1 MPTTTT
7 NKENQEVPCTEE
19 EYQVEDVIG
28 HREIAGKREYLVKYT
43 GYGEEDNTYEPAYN
57 MTGCEA
63 LIERYCLK
71 AGISNEELPTSSLCK
86 STEAKPT
93 APTGNHCHAAQVIR
107 LTKSYAK
114 SLRYDKSGLLVEQFP
129 GADEI
134 KRATGNRLY
143 VHLYEGHYYVYLI
156 MPSSKSYYVSDG
168 ANDCLK
174 PLRLRKLSSA
184 NVVGKRLKPIAFDQQ
199 SGEDHCAS
207 SAVVI
212 MLELMRLC
220 KNGDPIPERIS
231 IGFKETHKEIVK
243 IMHKTRPSATLS
255 GKRSIAGYQV
265 PACKYCGE
273 KKRRTKA
280 ALLAHERKCNKR
292 CD

>member
-1 MPTTTT
+1 MPTTT
-7 NKENQEVPCTEE
+7 NKENQEAPCTEE
-19 EYQVEDVIG
+19 EYQVEDIIG

-43 GYGEEDNTYEPAYN
+43 GYGEEDNTYEPPYN
-57 MTGCEA
+57 MSGCEA

-71 AGISNEELPTSSLCK
+71 AGIPNEEFLKSRCKNSQAEPTTS
-86 STEAKPT
+86 P
-93 APTGNHCHAAQVIR
+93 GNHCHTAQVIK
-107 LTKSYAK
+107 LTKSYAR

-129 GADEI
+129 GADEV
-134 KRATGNRLY
+134 KRATGSKLY

-156 MPSSKSYYVSDG
+156 IPGSKSYYVSDG

-174 PLRLRKLSSA
+174 PQRLRELSSA
-184 NVVGKRLKPIAFDQQ
+184 KVVGKRLTPIAFDQQ

-212 MLELMRLC
+212 MLELMRLY
-220 KNGDPIPERIS
+220 KNSDPIPERIT
-231 IGFKETHKEIVK
+231 IGFKKTHKEIVE

-255 GKRSIAGYQV
+255 GKRSIAGYQA

-273 KKRRTKA
+273 KKKRTKA